1 MVRTESAR
9 WGLGRLPPCRG
20 VRRQHDLCGAGLHPP
35 DSNLHAQIHCGD
47 PSMRVAITK
56 RLEQALGLSE
66 AGWPWVTSVVI
77 NFQV

>member
-1 MVRTESAR
+1 
-9 WGLGRLPPCRG
+9 
-20 VRRQHDLCGAGLHPP
+20 
-35 DSNLHAQIHCGD
+35 
-47 PSMRVAITK
+47 MRVAITK